1 MSSEI
6 TRSRSAARAYLFVP
20 AHKER
25 FVQRALASGA
35 DALVLDLEDAVPPEE
50 KSRALGRVA
59 DLLAGPAGNSPEGTL
74 WPQIYVRVNGLDS
87 GRTRDEI
94 GAVVSA
100 RLDGVRLPKVESAE
114 EVRAVSAWLQ
124 ETELARGLPVG
135 SVRLDLTIETAR
147 GLVAAQELAGAD
159 DRLRALVFG
168 HADYCRD
175 VGAVEGPDELET
187 LYARSHLVAVS
198 RAAGL
203 VGPVDGAYARLGDP
217 EGLAR
222 SAEFARRL
230 GYSGKSAIH
239 PEQLAP
245 ITAAFAP
252 SEEEIAKAQDALA
265 AYALALAEGSGAAR
279 DARGDMVDR
288 AVYLRAQEVLARAQV
303 DAKPGERR

>member
-1 MSSEI
+1 MSSEF
-6 TRSRSAARAYLFVP
+6 RPPHSAARTYLFVP

-35 DALVLDLEDAVPPEE
+35 DALVFDLEDAVPPEE

-59 DLLAGPAGNSPEGTL
+59 DLLAGPAGTSPEGTA
-74 WPQIYVRVNGLDS
+74 WPQLYVRVNGLDS
-87 GRTRDEI
+87 SRTRDEI
-94 GAVVSA
+94 GAVVSP
-100 RLDGVRLPKVESAE
+100 LLEGVRLPKVESAE
-114 EVRAVSAWLQ
+114 EVRAVSAWLR
-124 ETELARGLPVG
+124 EAELAKGLPVG

-175 VGAVEGPDELET
+175 VGAIEGPDELET
-187 LYARSHLVAVS
+187 LYARSRLVALS

-203 VGPVDGAYARLGDP
+203 VGPVDGAYARLGDA
-217 EGLAR
+217 EGLTR
-222 SAEFARRL
+222 SARLARRL

-239 PEQLAP
+239 PEQLLP
-245 ITAAFAP
+245 IAAAFAP
-252 SEEEIAKAQDALA
+252 SEEEIAQAKDAVA

-279 DARGDMVDR
+279 DARGAMVDR
-288 AVYLRAQEVLARAQV
+288 AVYLRAQEVLARARA
-303 DAKPGERR
+303 DAKLGEGR